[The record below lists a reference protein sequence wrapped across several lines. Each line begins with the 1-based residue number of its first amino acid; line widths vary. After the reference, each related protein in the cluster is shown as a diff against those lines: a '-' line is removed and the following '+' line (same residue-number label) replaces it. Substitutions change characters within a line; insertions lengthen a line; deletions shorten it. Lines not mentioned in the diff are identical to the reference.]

1 MFDLLN
7 LYLIMLQIRT
17 ISFAFHVTT
26 EDNCVSTTS
35 NITVAL
41 EWTYDEGISW
51 RRLVTMYN
59 QKHAQFINITLPS
72 EMKKISEK
80 RNIGG
85 IRYRWAQIEVAT
97 NDIYWAI
104 DNIRLE

>member
-1 MFDLLN
+1 MN
-7 LYLIMLQIRT
+7 RT

-26 EDNCVSTTS
+26 EDNCVLTIN

-51 RRLVTMYN
+51 SRLVTMYN
-59 QKHAQFINITLPS
+59 REHAQFFNITLPS
-72 EMKKISEK
+72 EMLVMNEK
-80 RNIGG
+80 RKVGG
-85 IRYRWAQIEVAT
+85 MRFRWTQVERAT
-97 NDIYWAI
+97 SDIYWAI